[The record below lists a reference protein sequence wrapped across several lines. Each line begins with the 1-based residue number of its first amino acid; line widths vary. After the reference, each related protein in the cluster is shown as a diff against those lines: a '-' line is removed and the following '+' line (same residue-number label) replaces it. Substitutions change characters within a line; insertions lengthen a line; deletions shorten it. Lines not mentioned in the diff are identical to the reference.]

1 MDRAIVENKD
11 DGLVRAAR
19 ARPVDRVEAAE
30 EGDKVAAALGGAGAR
45 DQLVSGAVESADHCP
60 LAGLPRRLDPQ
71 IAAAFGPGAG
81 EIGVGERFR
90 LVAEQQGDIAGLGL
104 LLQQMQAQAGALDR
118 VGVLPAL
125 QGVPWP
131 TPGKA
136 PFFSTTLSRDFEI
149 RLPVRFS
156 ISSARRGSVQFGR
169 SDTPGT
175 NTSSITDKA
184 ARAFTGSGPGA
195 VRARSPVTPSRPKI
209 HRQWRTL
216 SGCTRNAEAIRS
228 LVHPSS
234 DSNIALGYGKSLVAQ
249 GQVGAAIFVLEPL
262 AKADGAAL
270 EVLESYAK
278 ALLSANR
285 LSDAEPLVWQLFQK
299 NPSRL
304 QEVANLIGLL
314 VDAQQ
319 DAEAVALARKL
330 EQFQRSRGERRS
342 FVAMMQE
349 VTGQH
354 RSSPEFLEFMSELF
368 NASNREGDYSQTLL
382 KLFDLHCGMGNY
394 PKAAECLDRAA
405 DVDAYEPGH
414 QKRLEILRG
423 KIDENRFKVIAS
435 RFTSM
440 AKPAEPVKTEGPTLG
455 AAALQDLMLQVEILV
470 QYGMRSKAIE
480 RLQRIQELFP
490 GEEERNQ
497 DLQQL
502 YLAAGMTLQR
512 SEAVP
517 AHATA
522 SSKPAVKAPLPAPS
536 VPSPAPAP
544 AESADVNSFTKVA
557 EITRKLYRQ
566 TNADAVMTTA
576 VNEIGAQW
584 KLSRCVVAMRKP
596 GMAPSAVKEYLG
608 EGIKRGETKALNQLV
623 TFVQD
628 TVVSLGTLTLTHAAT
643 APELEEIREV
653 VAELGIASLLALPL
667 SDGEDQMGVLLLVQ
681 NTVRSWHSGDIVVL
695 KTISEQIVI
704 ALNNAGLRRL
714 VKSLSVTD
722 EQSGL
727 LKRASYLDLLMA
739 ETRRALQQSTPV
751 TVALMQFGKS
761 PAMVKEHGEK
771 TVEAAMQKIGQIFA
785 ANIRQNDLAFRY
797 EMTTIALVLG
807 ETGEKEALMA
817 VEKLRKLLA
826 DVKLSDEILPFSAG
840 LAEAVVRQQFDP
852 VDIVTE
858 VINRADMALDM
869 AIAQGMGRIVCLA
882 PSVAAAA
889 VA

>member
-1 MDRAIVENKD
+1 MADPTKRMDRTEIARRVERAEKLLQKGKTGDALEEYLQVLAGDPQNDNVRQMAADLCLSLQRTPEAVALLGELFDRQLEAGENTRASLTYKKLARYTTPTSIQRVRFGQILETSNRKLALETYESALEDMTKNGRPQDCAIV
-11 DGLVRAAR
+11 L
-19 ARPVDRVEAAE
+19 
-30 EGDKVAAALGGAGAR
+30 
-45 DQLVSGAVESADHCP
+45 Q
-60 LAGLPRRLDPQ
+60 
-71 IAAAFGPGAG
+71 
-81 EIGVGERFR
+81 R
-90 LVAEQQGDIAGLGL
+90 LVALEPSEKNFLRLGELCSEAGDKQSAAVAFLKL
-104 LLQQMQAQAGALDR
+104 AEMTEASGAD
-118 VGVLPAL
+118 AA
-125 QGVPWP
+125 PWYER
-131 TPGKA
+131 A
-136 PFFSTTLSRDFEI
+136 YNED
-149 RLPVRFS
+149 
-156 ISSARRGSVQFGR
+156 SA
-169 SDTPGT
+169 
-175 NTSSITDKA
+175 NT
-184 ARAFTGSGPGA
+184 
-195 VRARSPVTPSRPKI
+195 
-209 HRQWRTL
+209 H
-216 SGCTRNAEAIRS
+216 
-228 LVHPSS
+228 
-234 DSNIALGYGKSLVAQ
+234 IALGYGKSLLAQ

-262 AKADGAAL
+262 AKAGGAPQ
-270 EVLESYAK
+270 EVIESYVK
-278 ALLSANR
+278 ALLSASR
-285 LSDAEPLVWQLFQK
+285 FSDAEPLAWQLFLK

-304 QEVANLIGLL
+304 QEIADLIGLL
-314 VDAQQ
+314 LNAQQ

-330 EQFQRSRGERRS
+330 EQFQKNRGDRRA

-349 VTGQH
+349 VAGKH
-354 RSSPEFLEFMSELF
+354 RNSPEFLEFMSELF
-368 NASNREGDYSQTLL
+368 NAANREGDYSQTLL

-394 PKAAECLDRAA
+394 AKAAECLDRAA

-414 QKRLEILRG
+414 QKRLEMLRG
-423 KIDENRFKVIAS
+423 KIDENRFTVIAS

-440 AKPAEPVKTEGPTLG
+440 AKPAEPAKTEGPTLG
-455 AAALQDLMLQVEILV
+455 AAALQDLMLQAEILV

-502 YLAAGMTLQR
+502 YLAAGMNPR
-512 SEAVP
+512 RPDGVSAHSP
-517 AHATA
+517 AP
-522 SSKPAVKAPLPAPS
+522 SKPAAKPAPGAS
-536 VPSPAPAP
+536 AAGHAQP

-566 TNADAVMTTA
+566 TNADAVMSTA
-576 VNEIGAQW
+576 VNEIGSQW
-584 KLSRCVVAMRKP
+584 KLSRCIIAMRKP
-596 GMAPSAVKEYLG
+596 GMAPSATKEFLG
-608 EGIKRGETKALNQLV
+608 EGIKRAEANTLHQLV

-628 TVVSLGTLTLTHAAT
+628 IVVSLGTLSLSHAAN

-681 NTVRSWHSGDIVVL
+681 NTVCSWHSGDIVVL

-739 ETRRALQQSTPV
+739 ETRRAVQQSTPV
-751 TVALMQFGKS
+751 SVALMQFGKS
-761 PAMVKEHGEK
+761 GAMLKEHGEQA
-771 TVEAAMQKIGQIFA
+771 VEAAMQKIGQIFA

-807 ETGEKEALMA
+807 ETGEKEGLMA
-817 VEKLRKLLA
+817 VDKLCKLLS

-840 LAEAVVRQQFDP
+840 LVEAVVRQQFDP

-858 VINRADMALDM
+858 VINRADMALD
-869 AIAQGMGRIVCLA
+869 AAVSQGMGRIVSLA